1 MGIYKVRLE
10 NNDYNRL
17 DFEFKD
23 YEQMMIFAEYAL
35 RKGTGDVK
43 VTLSITKDEKGDD
56 E

>member
-1 MGIYKVRLE
+1 MYKVRLE
-10 NNDYNRL
+10 NSDYHRIE
-17 DFEFKD
+17 FEFED

-43 VTLSITKDEKGDD
+43 VTLSIDKDEEGVK